1 MRIRG
6 RRGPSTGSPVPRDRA
21 LAWALVALVAAAVAG
36 LASDLLVPSPAA
48 PGADVR
54 DPSTRT
60 CLFRRADL
68 RIAPEAVLFDGAF
81 APLPREAKRDVKEW
95 MEIYGGA
102 FADTFRAYLGRA
114 RRWEGRLSPLLER
127 EGVPGDFLYLAAI
140 ESGFNPRAH
149 SRFHAVGIWQFRRLT
164 ALREGLA
171 VRWDVDQRRDPVAAT
186 EAAARHLRRLRR
198 GLGDWPLAAAAYNA
212 GWGRVR
218 RGLRRAGGDAGYWDL
233 SRRRLLPR
241 QTRQYVP
248 KLLAAARMAHDPA
261 GTGLGFVPI
270 ARSATRTRA
279 VEVDPGG
286 SLDAVARAAEV
297 PPERIRSLNPHLV
310 RGRAPARAPAE
321 VRVPASAAD
330 AFRARYRQIPTDE
343 RRGGVVHVVRRRE
356 TLGGIARRYD
366 VPLRALRAAND
377 GVRPRRLRPG
387 QRLRVPAGR

>member
-1 MRIRG
+1 MSTIG
-6 RRGPSTGSPVPRDRA
+6 RRDPSAGPRVSTRGV
-21 LAWALVALVAAAVAG
+21 LASALVALVAAATAG
-36 LASDLLVPSPAA
+36 LAAALLAPSPPA

-54 DPSTRT
+54 DPVART
-60 CLFRRADL
+60 CQLRRADL
-68 RIAPEAVLFDGAF
+68 RLAPEAALFDGAF
-81 APLPREAKRDVKEW
+81 APLPREAKRDVLEW
-95 MEIYGGA
+95 MEIYGAA

-127 EGVPGDFLYLAAI
+127 EGVPEDFLYLAAI

-164 ALREGLA
+164 ALREGLD
-171 VRWDVDQRRDPVAAT
+171 VRWDVDERRDPVAAT

-198 GLGDWPLAAAAYNA
+198 GLGDWALAAAAYNA

-218 RGLRRAGGDAGYWDL
+218 RGQRRAGGDAGYWEL
-233 SRRRLLPR
+233 TRRRLLPR

-261 GTGLGFVPI
+261 GTGLGFVPL
-270 ARSATRTRA
+270 ARSVPRTRR

-286 SLDAVARAAEV
+286 SLEAVARAAGV
-297 PPERIRSLNPHLV
+297 PLERVRALNPHLV

-321 VRVPASAAD
+321 VWIPASAAD
-330 AFRARYRQIPTDE
+330 RFRARYREIPPDR

-377 GVRPRRLRPG
+377 GVRARRLRPG
-387 QRLRVPAGR
+387 QRLHVPAGR

>member
-1 MRIRG
+1 MTTAGPRAPTTGPRIP
-6 RRGPSTGSPVPRDRA
+6 RRGIAASA
-21 LAWALVALVAAAVAG
+21 LAALAAAAAAG
-36 LASDLLVPSPAA
+36 LASALLVPSPPP
-48 PGADVR
+48 PGADAR
-54 DPSTRT
+54 DPATRS

-68 RIAPEAVLFDGAF
+68 RLAPETALFDGAF
-81 APLPREAKRDVKEW
+81 APLPPEAEADVREW
-95 MEIYGGA
+95 IEIYGAA
-102 FADTFRAYLGRA
+102 FADTFRAYLGRG

-164 ALREGLA
+164 ALREGLE
-171 VRWDVDQRRDPVAAT
+171 VRWDVDERRDPVAAT
-186 EAAARHLRRLRR
+186 EAAARHLRGLRR
-198 GLGDWPLAAAAYNA
+198 GLGDWALAAAAYNA

-218 RGLRRAGGDAGYWDL
+218 RAQRRAGGDAGYWEL

-261 GTGLGFVPI
+261 GTGLGFVPL
-270 ARSATRTRA
+270 ARSVPRTVR

-286 SLDAVARAAEV
+286 SLDAVARAAGV
-297 PPERIRSLNPHLV
+297 PGERVRSLNPHLV

-321 VRVPASAAD
+321 VRIPASGAD
-330 AFRARYRQIPTDE
+330 GFRARYREIPPDE

>member
-1 MRIRG
+1 MTTAGPRAPTTGPRIP
-6 RRGPSTGSPVPRDRA
+6 RRGIAASA
-21 LAWALVALVAAAVAG
+21 LAALAAAAAAG
-36 LASDLLVPSPAA
+36 LASALLVPSPPA
-48 PGADVR
+48 PGADAR
-54 DPSTRT
+54 DPATRS
-60 CLFRRADL
+60 CLFRRAEL
-68 RIAPEAVLFDGAF
+68 RFAPETALFDGAF
-81 APLPREAKRDVKEW
+81 APLPPEAETDVREW
-95 MEIYGGA
+95 IEIYGAA

-127 EGVPGDFLYLAAI
+127 EGVPEDFLYLAAI

-149 SRFHAVGIWQFRRLT
+149 SRFHAVGIWQFRRAT
-164 ALREGLA
+164 AAREGLE
-171 VRWDVDQRRDPVAAT
+171 VRWDVDERRDPVAAT
-186 EAAARHLRRLRR
+186 EAAARHLRALRR
-198 GLGDWPLAAAAYNA
+198 GLGDWALAAAAYNA

-218 RGLRRAGGDAGYWDL
+218 RARRRAGGDAGYWEL

-248 KLLAAARMAHDPA
+248 KLLAAAHMAHDPA
-261 GTGLGFVPI
+261 GTGLGFVPLGRG
-270 ARSATRTRA
+270 APRTVR

-286 SLDAVARAAEV
+286 SLDAVARASGV
-297 PPERIRSLNPHLV
+297 PPGRIRSLNPHLV

-321 VRVPASAAD
+321 VRIPASAAD
-330 AFRARYRQIPTDE
+330 RFRTRYREIPPDE

-356 TLGGIARRYD
+356 TLGGIARRYG